1 MLERNVAT
9 ELMDL
14 THVQHDRFGQN
25 GGTGDVAAM
34 GLQPGAAIPACTA
47 EKPGRA
53 ADSVADA
60 EACVIGGFAKVFDD
74 AGKFVPDDRFRQ
86 RPGEIVALVERDV
99 IVADADKAD
108 ADLDLVAVAQLR
120 LRHVVEGDLTGEG

>member
-1 MLERNVAT
+1 
-9 ELMDL
+9 
-14 THVQHDRFGQN
+14 
-25 GGTGDVAAM
+25 M

-86 RPGEIVALVERDV
+86 RPGEMVTLVERDV
-99 IVADADKAD
+99 IVADADKSD